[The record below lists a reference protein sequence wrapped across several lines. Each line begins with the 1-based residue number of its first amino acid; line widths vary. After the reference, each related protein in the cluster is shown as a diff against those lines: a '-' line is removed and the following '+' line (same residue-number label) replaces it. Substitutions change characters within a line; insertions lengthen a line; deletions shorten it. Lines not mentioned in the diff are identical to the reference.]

1 MMMKIKSVIK
11 YLTHHL
17 CVYSIVSDSVTP
29 WTAAYQSPLSMEFSR
44 QKYWV
49 AISYPRGY
57 FAAQRLNPLL
67 LHLLHWQA
75 DSLPLHYLDQIV
87 IMNISLN
94 LALNCIQ
101 LQWLIDS
108 HDLSLL

>member
-1 MMMKIKSVIK
+1 MCM
-11 YLTHHL
+11 LNRTRL
-17 CVYSIVSDSVTP
+17 FATP

-87 IMNISLN
+87 IMYISLN